1 MVSGSNNHDSSNSNS
16 NNHDSIVYL
25 SSTAIKEDQ
34 KYESLLPPTTEGE
47 YKLLK
52 ASIMEYGVQ
61 IPLII
66 SSNNNMLLDG
76 YARLKIAKELQFDTV
91 PCIIKHFKDDI
102 AEMEFRMMVNIH
114 RKRFANTAQ
123 KVKII
128 LSLEDIEEEKNK
140 RRELILQR
148 VRSLHPTDFEYLVA
162 VILKKLGYKDVKVIG
177 GSGDNCIDILA
188 RDENDKGVAVQCKKY
203 TTKKVTARDI
213 QTFLGMMLLEQHVYK
228 GIYITT
234 SRFTRGVYK
243 LSEKY
248 YNTLIL
254 IDGYKLADILKEIHI
269 DY

>member
-1 MVSGSNNHDSSNSNS
+1 
-16 NNHDSIVYL
+16 
-25 SSTAIKEDQ
+25 
-34 KYESLLPPTTEGE
+34 
-47 YKLLK
+47 
-52 ASIMEYGVQ
+52 
-61 IPLII
+61 
-66 SSNNNMLLDG
+66 
-76 YARLKIAKELQFDTV
+76 
-91 PCIIKHFKDDI
+91 
-102 AEMEFRMMVNIH
+102 MEFRMMVNIY
-114 RKRFANTAQ
+114 RKRFANTTQ

-128 LSLEDIEEEKNK
+128 LSLEDIEEEKNR

-148 VRSLHPTDFEYLVA
+148 VRSLHPTDFEHLIA
-162 VILKKLGYKDVKVIG
+162 VILRKLGYKDVKVIG

-188 RDENDKGVAVQCKKY
+188 RDENDEGVAVQCKKY

-213 QTFLGMMLLEQHVYK
+213 QTFLGMMLLEEHVYK

-234 SRFTRGVYK
+234 SKFTRGVYK